1 MSAHRTKGIGSVV
14 HVEDAAVQ
22 FVPLHLQLSTR
33 GGAGVATA
41 DEHLYGPHTST
52 IRVNPYVRCVHD
64 SGVPKICSLQELLTQ
79 KIQPTPAGPDTP
91 CLRPSHGPAEA
102 WAQSPELSSFN
113 DRHVTMASAHCQI
126 ASQCHR
132 DPTFSGAPAA
142 CNPLPELFFTA
153 DSVATPNTFAT
164 VKTHEMRILSR
175 LTKRLR
181 WSERHQDM
189 PCGEP
194 MEMLLVEVGGDEDED
209 AEEVTEDKDADVIDV
224 VRTDSLDT
232 LTPFPGDLFQQQDE
246 AGVQFLP
253 CTTREKAEAAAR
265 EGAVGC
271 AAGEEAP
278 RPFAVVSSPA
288 AKSSLSPRQV
298 LHSSERIALSHSSTG
313 VCCAFARDPTPA
325 DGGKSHVTD
334 VKHAGYSDTSSR
346 HCHYTREPQRE
357 HSQSAVVALR
367 TMYPAPVARL
377 EESPYHYIMRNYVGG
392 TFLYYRTQESKGYF
406 LRLCHRVVAQ
416 VRPLLEQETLSPH
429 HGLFP
434 RINAPAFVFGDI
446 HGNFED
452 LSFFL
457 KRLLIFHDF
466 NLTPANI
473 LCLGDYVDRG
483 PFSLECV
490 MLLFSLKIMNAS
502 KIVMLRGNHED
513 RVVCGDLR
521 TYGHSCFLAQC
532 HTVFGYTEGTKLFR
546 EVTALFKYLPL
557 AAELVIPSAPNLSFL
572 RSQQTVMHP
581 NLYVSQ
587 PALLLHDGDRTRQ
600 ARSTSSLAP
609 DSATRMPSFDSKP
622 FCTPHR
628 NGEVASGDKE
638 SADALSQNS
647 ASAAAASPLPTG
659 YSTIADASLAY
670 GQPSRH
676 EAHEE
681 RILCAHGGIPRFDR
695 SPLVENALA
704 FLRSLSFPRMLTLF
718 PNNPAVKDDVECMPD
733 YFVKQELEA
742 LWRRYPSAAP
752 PGFTAACRREDAEAA
767 AAAGV
772 ATTTTLSV
780 SPSSEALSSTSNRCR
795 MKSSSSL
802 GRSAGDH
809 EIAAAAAR
817 PEAETLSRTSLCS
830 VASSSSSTTRSPSA
844 LRSEQERCQGH
855 KSLTVVRRSSDF
867 LPKLTEGDV
876 RKGWYIMF
884 DLLWSDPTSMEL
896 EEEAARADWEVSRDA
911 GAVQDT
917 AGATARRPTAHMHV
931 NEWGFTVN
939 TRGSN
944 VVSFSAKAVDTF
956 LTAYHYSMLFRAHQ
970 EKAHGLRWSKS
981 NKVLTI
987 FSSSNYMGHRNGA
1000 GCVVVAAN
1008 GEVQMIEKVVTM

>member
-1 MSAHRTKGIGSVV
+1 MSANRTRGSDGVV
-14 HVEDAAVQ
+14 HVEVAA
-22 FVPLHLQLSTR
+22 
-33 GGAGVATA
+33 A

-52 IRVNPYVRCVHD
+52 IRMNPYVRCVHD
-64 SGVPKICSLQELLTQ
+64 SGVPKIRSLQELLSQ
-79 KIQPTPAGPDTP
+79 KIQPDPAEPDTP
-91 CLRPSHGPAEA
+91 CLRPSHGPTAA
-102 WAQSPELSSFN
+102 WPQAPEPSSF
-113 DRHVTMASAHCQI
+113 DDGHATTTSARCQSTFERHA
-126 ASQCHR
+126 
-132 DPTFSGAPAA
+132 DPALAGAPAA
-142 CNPLPELFFTA
+142 NNPSPVLTFTA

-181 WSERHQDM
+181 WCERHQDM
-189 PCGEP
+189 PFGEP
-194 MEMLLVEVGGDEDED
+194 VEMMLVEADEGEDIEGGSEDRDSE
-209 AEEVTEDKDADVIDV
+209 VIDV
-224 VRTDSLDT
+224 VYAGRSGALAPYPED
-232 LTPFPGDLFQQQDE
+232 LTEKQDE
-246 AGVQFLP
+246 AGVQLLP
-253 CTTREKAEAAAR
+253 CSTRDKAEASALQETPRHFAAVSPPAAASNASPQHASDLK
-265 EGAVGC
+265 EGTVPAPSSGGIFC
-271 AAGEEAP
+271 TFAGGSTP
-278 RPFAVVSSPA
+278 PDGRKLHTTGGKHVDSSDSSPHQLRYTHGPQQQHSRPAVVP
-288 AKSSLSPRQV
+288 
-298 LHSSERIALSHSSTG
+298 
-313 VCCAFARDPTPA
+313 
-325 DGGKSHVTD
+325 
-334 VKHAGYSDTSSR
+334 
-346 HCHYTREPQRE
+346 
-357 HSQSAVVALR
+357 LR
-367 TMYPAPVARL
+367 TTYPAPVARL
-377 EESPYHYIMRNYVGG
+377 EESPYHYIMRNYIGG
-392 TFLYYRTQESKGYF
+392 TFLYYSTPESKDYF

-521 TYGHSCFLAQC
+521 TYGRGCFLAQC
-532 HTVFGYTEGTKLFR
+532 HTVFGYAEGTKLFR

-557 AAELVIPSAPNLSFL
+557 AAELVIPSTPNLSFL

-587 PALLLHDGDRTRQ
+587 PAVLLHDGNRTKRT
-600 ARSTSSLAP
+600 ASTTSLASA
-609 DSATRMPSFDSKP
+609 SATRASP
-622 FCTPHR
+622 FGSQHHR
-628 NGEVASGDKE
+628 TLHRDGEVASGDKE
-638 SADALSQNS
+638 GDETLSKNS
-647 ASAAAASPLPTG
+647 ASMEAASPLPTG
-659 YSTIADASLAY
+659 YSTIADASLAR

-681 RILCAHGGIPRFDR
+681 RILCTHGGIPRFDR
-695 SPLVENALA
+695 SPCEENSLA

-718 PNNPAVKDDVECMPD
+718 PNNPVAKDDAECMPD

-752 PGFTAACRREDAEAA
+752 PGFTAACRREAAEAA
-767 AAAGV
+767 AAAGAGAAT
-772 ATTTTLSV
+772 ATTGTPAASRSLNAL
-780 SPSSEALSSTSNRCR
+780 PSSLQLQRKASN
-795 MKSSSSL
+795 S
-802 GRSAGDH
+802 SAGSSASGH
-809 EIAAAAAR
+809 EAAVEAVS
-817 PEAETLSRTSLCS
+817 PEAE
-830 VASSSSSTTRSPSA
+830 ASSRLSSCSA
-844 LRSEQERCQGH
+844 ASSVTPTATLVPGAQSEQQQPQGH
-855 KSLTVVRRSSDF
+855 KSPPAMRSSSDY
-867 LPKLTEGDV
+867 LPQLTEDDV
-876 RKGWYIMF
+876 RKGWYTMF
-884 DLLWSDPTSMEL
+884 DLLWSDPTPMEL
-896 EEEAARADWEVSRDA
+896 EEEAACADWESSRVAGGEHDA
-911 GAVQDT
+911 HRSSASSSS
-917 AGATARRPTAHMHV
+917 ATAARGSTPSVHV

-981 NKVLTI
+981 SKVLTI

-1008 GEVQMIEKVVTM
+1008 GEVQMIEKVVTV